1 MDQIENTA
9 SEDKSELFI
18 MLLSEHERALLRYVL
33 VMLPNANDA
42 EDILQESK
50 LVMWRHFGN
59 FEQGSNFKAWARK
72 IIFNRILAFR
82 KKKGKESNRFIFSDQ
97 FYEVIENNIDRNEE
111 IRDSQNSKL
120 LKCINKLP
128 HHHKEMIHLR
138 YNKGYEIEEVAQE
151 VNKTVAASYKIIAR
165 VREILRDCVRIEGI
179 MS

>member
-1 MDQIENTA
+1 MDTIENT
-9 SEDKSELFI
+9 SGEDKSELFI
-18 MLLSEHERALLRYVL
+18 TLLSEHERALLRYVL
-33 VMLPNANDA
+33 VMLPNVTDA

-50 LVMWRHFGN
+50 LVMWRHFSK

-97 FYEVIENNIDRNEE
+97 FYEVIENNIDKNEE
-111 IRDSQNSKL
+111 IRDSQNSTL

-138 YNKGYEIEEVAQE
+138 YNKGHEIEEVAQE
-151 VNKTVAASYKIIAR
+151 VNKSVAASYKIIAR